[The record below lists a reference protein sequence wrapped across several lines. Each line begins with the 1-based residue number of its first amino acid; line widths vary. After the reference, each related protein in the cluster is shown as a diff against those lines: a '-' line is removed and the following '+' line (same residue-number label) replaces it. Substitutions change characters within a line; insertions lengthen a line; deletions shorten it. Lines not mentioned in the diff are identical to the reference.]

1 MPLQNSN
8 SLTSRFFSK
17 GKLIEMTHSKIT
29 DILPKNNRRSFLKQ
43 TGSLLIGFNLLPL
56 SFCSSNPV
64 QDFLTEDLPF
74 EVDRNLV
81 DAWIRIDADGS
92 VTVLTG
98 KLELGQGIKT
108 ALMQIA
114 AEELDVDMSRVDII
128 IADTG
133 RTANERVTAGSG
145 SIEGS
150 GTAIRNAAAEA
161 RSILMKLA
169 AEELKLSTSELT
181 VEDGVVSGRRGDNTV
196 AYWDL
201 LKGKKIEGRVTGN
214 AQKKNPTDYKIVGTG
229 YKREDIKSMVTGGEN
244 YVQDLRFPDML
255 HARIVRPVNYLSK
268 LVNLP
273 KAEALKMEGVEDV
286 IVDGSFVGVICQ
298 EEFQAIKAMNFLKE
312 NSEWNSPKISPLA
325 DELYSDMMAN
335 SNQPNLVEDS
345 GPIERN
351 LSEAYAI
358 EAEYFRPFHM
368 HASIGPSCAV
378 ALWKN
383 DQLTIWTHSQGVYPL
398 RSTVASM
405 LNLPEEKIRAIG
417 VPGSGCYGH
426 NGADDVA
433 ADAALLAMK
442 KPGKPI
448 RLQWMREEEHAWE
461 PYGSAMIMRMNGA
474 VKDGEITA
482 WHAKLWSDTHSTRP
496 GGRPGNIISARYLE
510 KPFELRAGGYSG
522 GSYRNASPL
531 YSVNALR
538 IEMYD
543 YTSPLRTSAL
553 RGLGAYANIFALESF
568 MDELA
573 HNAGI
578 DPVDFRLQNLT
589 DRRGKEVIEAVV
601 KFSNYRNRKVELN
614 VGLGIAF
621 AQYKNSASYF
631 AIITE
636 VRMDKEN
643 KKIQLVKMTGA
654 IDAGQAINIDGLKN
668 QTEGGMIQS
677 ASWTMLEQVKY
688 NEQGIEST
696 NWNSYPIMRFQD
708 VPDVEVEV
716 INRPNEKA
724 LGAGEAAQGPTSAS
738 IANAI
743 FNACGQRLRTLP
755 FTADKVDWERI

>member
-1 MPLQNSN
+1 MKHSDL
-8 SLTSRFFSK
+8 SK
-17 GKLIEMTHSKIT
+17 
-29 DILPKNNRRSFLKQ
+29 ILPKNNRRSFLKQ
-43 TGSLLIGFNLLPL
+43 SGSLLIGFNLLPL
-56 SFCSSNPV
+56 SFCSSIPAE
-64 QDFLTEDLPF
+64 DFLSEDLPI

-81 DAWIRIDADGS
+81 DSWIRIDADGS

-133 RTANERVTAGSG
+133 KTANERVTAGSG

-150 GTAIRNAAAEA
+150 GTAIRNAAAET
-161 RSILMKLA
+161 RNILLKMVS
-169 AEELKLSTSELT
+169 EELNSPVDNLIVSDGRVSMKNADKSLT
-181 VEDGVVSGRRGDNTV
+181 
-196 AYWDL
+196 YWDL
-201 LKGKKIEGRVTGN
+201 LKGKKIEGRVSGN
-214 AQKKNPTDYKIVGTG
+214 AKKKNPNDYKLVGTG
-229 YKREDIKSMVTGGEN
+229 YKRKDIKRMVTGGEN
-244 YVQDLRFPDML
+244 YVQDLRLPDML
-255 HARIVRPVNYLSK
+255 HARIVRPPNYLSK

-273 KAEALKMEGVEDV
+273 KSEALQMEGVEEV
-286 IVDGSFVGVICQ
+286 IIDGSFVGVICQ

-312 NSEWNSPKISPLA
+312 KAEWDRPKLSPLA
-325 DELYSDMMAN
+325 ADLYKDMIAN
-335 SNQPNLVEDS
+335 SNEPKTVEDQGS
-345 GPIERN
+345 VERN
-351 LSEAYAI
+351 LEESDAI

-368 HASIGPSCAV
+368 HASLGPSCSV
-378 ALWKN
+378 ALWK
-383 DQLTIWTHSQGVYPL
+383 DDFLTIWTHSQGVYPL
-398 RSTVASM
+398 RSTVSA
-405 LNLPEEKIRAIG
+405 LLDLPEEKIRAIG

-426 NGADDVA
+426 NGADDVGAEA
-433 ADAALLAMK
+433 AMLAMK
-442 KPGKPI
+442 MPGKPI

-461 PYGSAMIMRMNGA
+461 PYGSAMIMRMKGA
-474 VKDGEITA
+474 VKDGKISA

-510 KPFELRAGGYSG
+510 KPFEMRAGGYSG
-522 GSYRNASPL
+522 GSYRNATPL
-531 YSVNALR
+531 YSVNALK

-601 KFSNYRNRKVELN
+601 KASNYRNRQLEPN

-654 IDAGQAINIDGLKN
+654 IDAGQAINTDGLKN

-677 ASWTMLEQVKY
+677 ASWTMLEEVKY
-688 NEQGIEST
+688 NSQVIESI

-743 FNACGQRLRTLP
+743 FNACGQRLRKLP
-755 FTADKVDWERI
+755 FTVDKIDWERV